1 MSSERCL
8 AYPSTFDSDI
18 CGSPV
23 TGSVLRGG
31 KKRVKDLDLR
41 IEEIKTCAHSEVTGV
56 GRASAKRI
64 RHVER
69 NRSKLTVMYPI
80 RHERH
85 QYQDRCQCEER
96 AE

>member
-18 CGSPV
+18 CGRPV
-23 TGSVLRGG
+23 TGSVLRGR
-31 KKRVKDLDLR
+31 KKDLDLR

-56 GRASAKRI
+56 GRAAKRI
-64 RHVER
+64 RHVEG

-85 QYQDRCQCEER
+85 QDQDRYQCEER